1 MTDDGS
7 RELLTLAASLTAAV
21 DGLRESIESLLK
33 RTRRSEK
40 VIASII
46 VTIIVDVIFTGGFIF
61 LFYNQNRTA
70 DALDDTRNQV
80 LCPLYA
86 SWLGTYNPNSRS
98 PGPDRD
104 TYIDVFS
111 QMRTQYQ
118 HLSCTTPLVPKPTPT
133 TPPTPAPK

>member
-40 VIASII
+40 VIASIV
-46 VTIIVDVIFTGGFIF
+46 VTIIVDLVFTAGFIF

-70 DALDDTRNQV
+70 DALDDTRSSV
-80 LCPLYA
+80 LCPMYSA
-86 SWLGTYNPNSRS
+86 FLGAYNPNSRA
-98 PGPDRD
+98 PGADRD
-104 TYIDVFS
+104 TYEGIFA
-111 QMRTQYQ
+111 QLRTSYV
-118 HLSCTTPLVPKPTPT
+118 HLNCTTPFVPKPTST
-133 TPPTPAPK
+133 APAPK